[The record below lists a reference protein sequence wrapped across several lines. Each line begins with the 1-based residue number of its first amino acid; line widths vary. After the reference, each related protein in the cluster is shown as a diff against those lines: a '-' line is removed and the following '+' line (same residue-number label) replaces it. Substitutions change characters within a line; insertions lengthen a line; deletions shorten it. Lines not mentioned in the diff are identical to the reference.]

1 METYSSNY
9 DQIRTDID
17 KAIESLFPRKIERAM
32 ITDQLLSK
40 ALFIYQEM
48 NKENN

>member
-1 METYSSNY
+1 MEIYSSNY
-9 DQIRTDID
+9 DKLRADID

-40 ALFIYQEM
+40 AIYIRQELD
-48 NKENN
+48 KENN